1 MRFAILLLLAFALPA
16 AAQDWTAVPTGT
28 TGTLRAL
35 DDLGFSNYVV
45 GDGGFV
51 ALANADHTVWTPVA
65 VGTSDD
71 LLSVLHPSSSQ
82 VWVGGAAGTV
92 RVRDNLGVWN
102 NRDVPTAEDV
112 VLFSRTSGQA
122 LAAGSGGSL
131 WKSDDLGQT
140 WAQVHTGTVPL
151 RAGVGG
157 TVSTAWAVGD
167 DGTILKGT
175 EVSTV
180 WTPAAS
186 GTTRDL
192 LGIRFKAGN
201 TLVAVGEAGT
211 VLTSVLGDTW
221 TPRASGTQRT
231 IRAVSVSKLNADW
244 LLAVGD
250 DGLALKSTDSG
261 ATWCHMTTG
270 VTADL
275 YAADMLSNSKYLV
288 AGEGG
293 VLLRTTTSGG
303 ACVPGIDA
311 TATRIGDGGIP
322 PEGGPFSFT
331 VALSNPSPETQT
343 FQAWVDAVLPNGSP
357 YGPFLGPQTLTL
369 APGQSVGPITFTQT
383 VPGAAPAGSY
393 TIRLRVGDF
402 ATGALLDESVFFLS
416 KSGVPAPSAPREP
429 LAWGRQPSF
438 LTASA
443 SQAASA
449 TPVRMRLAPNPARG
463 GATLT
468 LALEATEAVTAEVF
482 DVQGRRV
489 ASVLA
494 EVVAAGAPAR
504 LALDTESLA
513 PGVYVVRVRGE
524 TFVESQRLVILR

>member
-1 MRFAILLLLAFALPA
+1 MRFAILLALALPA
-16 AAQDWTAVPTGT
+16 AAQDWTAVPVGT
-28 TGTLRAL
+28 AGPLRAL
-35 DDLGFSNYVV
+35 DDIGFSNYVV

-102 NRDVPTAEDV
+102 TRDVPTAEDV

-122 LAAGSGGSL
+122 LAAGSGGGI
-131 WKSDDLGQT
+131 WKSEDFGQN
-140 WAQVHTGTVPL
+140 WAQVHTGSTPL
-151 RAGVGG
+151 RAGIGG
-157 TVSTAWAVGD
+157 TFGTAWVVGD

-175 EVSTV
+175 ETSTV
-180 WTPAAS
+180 WTSVAS

-211 VLTSVLGDTW
+211 ILTSVLGDTW

-270 VTADL
+270 ATADF
-275 YAADMLSNSKYLV
+275 YAADMLSNSKYLA
-288 AGEGG
+288 AGENGL
-293 VLLRTTTSGG
+293 LLRTTTSGG

-311 TATRIGDGGIP
+311 TATRIGNGGIP

-331 VALSNPSPETQT
+331 VELDNPSPETQT
-343 FQAWVDAVLPNGSP
+343 FQAWVDAKLPNGSTF
-357 YGPFLGPQTLTL
+357 GPFLGPQTLTFN
-369 APGQSVGPITFTQT
+369 PGQSVGPITFTRN
-383 VPGAAPAGSY
+383 VPGAAPAGNY
-393 TIRLRVGDF
+393 TVRLRVGDF

-416 KSGVPAPSAPREP
+416 KSGVPAPSGPTVS
-429 LAWGRQPSF
+429 LAWSSQPSF
-438 LTASA
+438 LTATA
-443 SQAASA
+443 PQATAMP
-449 TPVRMRLAPNPARG
+449 PVRMTLAPNPTRG
-463 GATLT
+463 DAVLSLT
-468 LALEATEAVTAEVF
+468 LDATQAVSAEVF

-489 ASVLA
+489 ASVPT
-494 EVVAAGAPAR
+494 GAVEGGVPVR
-504 LALDTESLA
+504 LPLDTRGLA
-513 PGVYVVRVRGE
+513 PGVYIVRVQGE
-524 TFVESQRLVILR
+524 TFVESRRLVILR